1 MNSSLPFN
9 KSNFQRIFFLVVLLL
24 IVAVIFNLY
33 FSNLSSEDEA
43 VFEPLINKSLRP
55 RPEGPIPNAAQE
67 QIAAVK
73 PNGENKA
80 EAVSQEPDFPI
91 NPDIWNWIQKLKGS
105 ETTDDLLILSLLPG
119 LMVPNQDN
127 EAVLLLA
134 YSKDPNNELLG
145 LRIMEYCYQHRHSSL
160 CALPVIDN
168 LLENN
173 SDDGVTIANIAG
185 FLVEDGDPNRA
196 LDLLSR
202 AGELNHSN
210 RLQMRLVELAD
221 RSFTKHGFSRSH
233 VTLFELEGIADGAFP
248 DLRRIHGICA
258 GQTQWDSKSWQ
269 LPCANYFDNLSKN
282 SNNLVEGG
290 IAIYSYIQFSGM
302 TKQQAAKALKLRE
315 EKLLEANLMLS
326 QTYADLEAKPGA
338 SESLIDDETW
348 QLYLDQ
354 YASEGDVIA
363 RNNLIRSI
371 LRDFESPSEFDSDS
385 GSR

>member
-1 MNSSLPFN
+1 MNTSLSFN
-9 KSNFQRIFFLVVLLL
+9 KSNFQRFFFLVVLPLF
-24 IVAVIFNLY
+24 VAVIFSLY

-43 VFEPLINKSLRP
+43 VSEPLINKSLRP
-55 RPEGPIPNAAQE
+55 SPESFIPKVVQE

-80 EAVSQEPDFPI
+80 EAGSQEPDFPM
-91 NPDIWNWIQKLKGS
+91 NPHIWNWIQKLKGS
-105 ETTDDLLILSLLPG
+105 EATDDLLILSLLPA
-119 LMVPNQDN
+119 LMVPHQDN

-134 YSKDPNNELLG
+134 YSQDPNNELLG

-168 LLENN
+168 LLQNN
-173 SDDGVTIANIAG
+173 SDDGVTVANIAA
-185 FLVEDGDPNRA
+185 FLVEDGDHNRA

-202 AGELNHSN
+202 ADELNHSN

-233 VTLFELEGIADGAFP
+233 ATLFELEGIADGAFP

-258 GQTQWDSKSWQ
+258 GQTQWDSESWQ

-371 LRDFESPSEFDSDS
+371 LRDFESASEFDSDS
-385 GSR
+385 GGR

>member
-1 MNSSLPFN
+1 MAVA
-9 KSNFQRIFFLVVLLL
+9 IFSR
-24 IVAVIFNLY
+24 Y
-33 FSNLSSEDEA
+33 FSSLSSEYEVAPEA
-43 VFEPLINKSLRP
+43 SINKSLTP
-55 RPEGPIPNAAQE
+55 RPEDSILNAAQE
-67 QIAAVK
+67 QIAAIK
-73 PNGENKA
+73 PQGENKA

-91 NPDIWNWIQKLKGS
+91 NPHIWNWIQKLKGS
-105 ETTDDLLILSLLPG
+105 ETTDDLLILSLLPA

-134 YSKDPNNELLG
+134 YSKDPNNDLLS

-168 LLENN
+168 LLQNN
-173 SDDGVTIANIAG
+173 SDDGVSVVNIAA
-185 FLVEDGDPNRA
+185 FLVGDGDPNRA

-233 VTLFELEGIADGAFP
+233 ATLFELEGIADGAFP
-248 DLRRIHGICA
+248 DLRRIHGVCA
-258 GQTQWDSKSWQ
+258 GQTQWDSESWQ
-269 LPCANYFDNLSKN
+269 RPCANYFDNLSKN

-302 TKQQAAKALKLRE
+302 TKQQAEEALKLRE

-326 QTYADLEAKPGA
+326 QTYTDLESKPGA
-338 SESLIDDETW
+338 SESLIADETW
-348 QLYLDQ
+348 QIYLDE
-354 YASEGDVIA
+354 YASAGDVIA

-371 LRDFESPSEFDSDS
+371 LRDFDFDFEFDSEFDSDS